1 MELLCPWE
9 SARFLIFSS
18 NVPTL
23 LYYSHFVAVLAA
35 IVFFIVLFGQRK
47 NSLAVKLFLFDVVV
61 FTVWTIIDVLLWA
74 SNRADIVMFYWSIQ
88 VLLEIFIFSTAFYFA
103 YTFITKKD
111 MSFLSKLFTVGLML
125 PIIFLL
131 PTDKLLPAI
140 DIAYC
145 NAIESTLLFYYVYA
159 FEILGSLFILFFA
172 IKEVIKSPQRRK
184 EITLF
189 TSGILIYLL
198 AFSSGNIIGSITENW
213 ALAQIGLLG
222 MPIFIALLAYSVV
235 KFRIF
240 NSKLISSQALV
251 ATIWLLTLAILFIR
265 KIENVRVVVV
275 FTLVLFTVL
284 GYQLVRSVK
293 REIAARE
300 QLETANTRL
309 RELDVQKTEFISF
322 ATHQLRSPLTSI
334 KGNTSLILE
343 GDTGPVPEQMK
354 GILEVIYTSI
364 KTMGNIVED
373 YLNMSRLELGTMKY
387 SMVDMDFKDLLHDV
401 VNEQKVNIEAKG
413 LAYSLSVDEGQ
424 AFKVKADP
432 DKFKQVIMNTIDNS
446 IKYTPSGS
454 LSISLSK
461 DNAKKVVRLRIADT
475 GVGIKAEV
483 MPKLFRKFSRAP
495 DASAANIHGTGLGLF
510 IAKEMMNAHHGRIW
524 AESEGEGKGSQFY
537 VEMPEA

>member
-1 MELLCPWE
+1 
-9 SARFLIFSS
+9 
-18 NVPTL
+18 VPTL